1 MVAILVLLPVVVAAA
16 AALAVRFGLDEMKD
30 DKRGRW

>member
-1 MVAILVLLPVVVAAA
+1 MVAVLVVLLTVGAGAAILA
-16 AALAVRFGLDEMKD
+16 ARLGLDEMKD

>member
-1 MVAILVLLPVVVAAA
+1 MVAILVVLLLVVAAA
-16 AALAVRFGLDEMKD
+16 AAMTVRFGLDEMKD

>member
-1 MVAILVLLPVVVAAA
+1 MVAVLVALLAVVIAA
-16 AALAVRFGLDEMKD
+16 AALAVQLGLDEMKD

>member
-1 MVAILVLLPVVVAAA
+1 MVAILAVLLMVVAAA
-16 AALAVRFGLDEMKD
+16 AALAVRLGSNEMKD

>member
-1 MVAILVLLPVVVAAA
+1 MAAILAVLLAAAVAAA
-16 AALAVRFGLDEMKD
+16 IFAVRLGLDEMKD